1 MFYEEGWAPLSEVT
15 AEVFRKLQA
24 LKAAGDLEG
33 SLKGTLAV
41 SVWEVCDACT
51 KVGVTAEDGSVI
63 PATKDLVA
71 WADPLGLSN
80 EHVNVRFGTVGSTT
94 LKGEDGKLPG
104 QAELIARYGPFLN
117 LPIVIPVNNFQSSMT
132 FLADEVKAQSFR
144 DEAVVAAARTILQ
157 MAKDGLVTRE
167 TATEKL
173 GASLS
178 RRKFKLAWAIAAK
191 QVPEL
196 AEPNR
201 WAGL

>member
-1 MFYEEGWAPLSEVT
+1 MFFEEGWAPLSEVT
-15 AEVFRKLQA
+15 SEVFRKLQA

-41 SVWEVCDACT
+41 SVWEICDAST

-94 LKGEDGKLPG
+94 LKGEDGTLPG
-104 QAELIARYGPFLN
+104 QAELVARYGPFLN

-144 DEAVVAAARTILQ
+144 DEAVLDAARTILQ

-167 TATEKL
+167 TAAEKL
-173 GASLS
+173 GAGLS
-178 RRKFKLAWAIAAK
+178 RRKFKLGWAIAAK
-191 QVPEL
+191 Q
-196 AEPNR
+196 
-201 WAGL
+201 AGMGQCAGVM